1 MQLENQ
7 RKFVTEAS
15 DVEFLDALDPD
26 MRKSMQTGFDS
37 ALLGIAEP
45 DWNDLWAREAK
56 LKKQMKLEQI
66 NKELREL

>member
-7 RKFVTEAS
+7 RKFVIESS
-15 DVEFLDALDPD
+15 DIEFLDAIEPD
-26 MRKSMQTGFDS
+26 MRKTMQRGFDS
-37 ALLGIAEP
+37 ILGIAEP
-45 DWNDLWAREAK
+45 NWDDLWAREAK